1 MNLESATLVLR
12 TSAINTAN
20 GDINVGNFN
29 NDCSWNINLRRC
41 LGSMFDKYERFK
53 ICLTSTGNATPSP
66 SLSIDNALVVINM
79 EGLNWNNQTY
89 NSQTGTIG
97 TNAVLSTIST
107 GTTAGSTT
115 NFTGEIGCVF
125 YKPKSDNCVIRV
137 YLSKLSD
144 NTIAQLQYPNLV
156 YCFSIYGI
164 EE

>member
-53 ICLTSTGNATPSP
+53 ICLTSLGTATPNP
-66 SLSIDNALVVINM
+66 NLSNDNRMVSVNM
-79 EGLNWNNQTY
+79 EGLQWNNQSY
-89 NSQTGTIG
+89 NTQLGVIG
-97 TNAVLSTIST
+97 TNVIISSV
-107 GTTAGSTT
+107 GLAT
-115 NFTGEIGCVF
+115 NVGVTFNYTGEVGQVF
-125 YKPKSDNCVIRV
+125 YKPKSDDVRIRI
-137 YLSKLSD
+137 YLERILD
-144 NTIAQLQYPNLV
+144 NTIQSIQYPNVV